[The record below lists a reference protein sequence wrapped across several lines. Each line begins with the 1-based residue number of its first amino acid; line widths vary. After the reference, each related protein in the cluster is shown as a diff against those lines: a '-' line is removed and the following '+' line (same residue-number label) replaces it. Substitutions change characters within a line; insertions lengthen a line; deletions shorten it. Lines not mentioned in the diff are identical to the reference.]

1 MKSNRKLSILKG
13 KMKKL
18 IFAMTAALYL
28 LSLASCGKSAEPL
41 SGVSVDHEEVP
52 AKERSGSLK

>member
-1 MKSNRKLSILKG
+1 
-13 KMKKL
+13 MKKL
-18 IFAMTAALYL
+18 IFAMTAALCL